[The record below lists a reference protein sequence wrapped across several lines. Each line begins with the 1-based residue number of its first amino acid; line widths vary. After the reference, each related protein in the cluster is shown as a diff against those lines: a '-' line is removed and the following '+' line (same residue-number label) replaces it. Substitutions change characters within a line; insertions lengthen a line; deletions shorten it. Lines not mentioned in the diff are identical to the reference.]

1 MEVYKQCI
9 CFHQSWLWP
18 AYKGR
23 WTSQIPR
30 PVQCLVGSH
39 QSRTPWKSYCHCLFH
54 KHLCWNLWSREI
66 LQHCLLD
73 QVQHSCLESW
83 IKGLMLVEI
92 LKPKLTHKILN
103 KILKTEVTHK
113 GNKLTVCNHGS
124 QLFSWHS
131 FHGDIIKLLSSWK
144 IMRQTDSVIKKTSKI
159 CNVRTSGRARCYFS
173 PQKCSRRKV
182 GEVRS
187 VTFLSNVVNVV
198 NICWQVLLLVWKSW
212 NVRYDHCGA
221 SDIQLTLWQFFCTGS
236 PFHCLEKYTTRL
248 VMEIINWKTCVLFEA
263 FAFSTNIIQKRY
275 LCTF

>member
-144 IMRQTDSVIKKTSKI
+144 IMRRKDSVIEIFRILRKPQRFVMLGPLEEPDATS
-159 CNVRTSGRARCYFS
+159 A
-173 PQKCSRRKV
+173 
-182 GEVRS
+182 
-187 VTFLSNVVNVV
+187 L
-198 NICWQVLLLVWKSW
+198 KSAPDERW
-212 NVRYDHCGA
+212 VK
-221 SDIQLTLWQFFCTGS
+221 SDL
-236 PFHCLEKYTTRL
+236 
-248 VMEIINWKTCVLFEA
+248 
-263 FAFSTNIIQKRY
+263 
-275 LCTF
+275 